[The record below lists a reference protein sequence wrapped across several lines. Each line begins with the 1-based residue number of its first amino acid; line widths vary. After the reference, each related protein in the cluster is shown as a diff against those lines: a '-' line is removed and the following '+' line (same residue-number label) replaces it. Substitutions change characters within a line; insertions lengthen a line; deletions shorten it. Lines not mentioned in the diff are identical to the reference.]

1 MYKEPENINTL
12 IRGCK
17 INDRKAQE
25 QLYRCF
31 YTAMMNLCLRYT
43 KNETD
48 ATEVLNIGF
57 LKIFRNIKQ
66 YDPAKAAIYTW
77 LRAII
82 VNSCID
88 YIKAKQKE
96 IFTTEL
102 LQAEEIHIDAA
113 VISKME
119 SEKILQLVRSLPPA
133 TQAVFNLYVI
143 EGYGHKEIGKL
154 LQITEGTSKWHLSE
168 ARKKLQQLLKQEQ
181 HNL

>member
-17 INDRKAQE
+17 INDHKAQE

-31 YTAMMNLCLRYT
+31 YRAMMNLCLRYT

-57 LKIFRNIKQ
+57 LKIFINIQQ
-66 YDPAKAAIYTW
+66 YDPVKAAIYTW
-77 LRAII
+77 VRTII

-88 YIKAKQKE
+88 YIKARQKE
-96 IFTTEL
+96 ITSIEL
-102 LQAEEIHIDAA
+102 VQVEETDIDPE
-113 VISKME
+113 VFSKME
-119 SEKILQLVRSLPPA
+119 TAIILQLVRSLPPA

-143 EGYGHKEIGKL
+143 EGYGHKEIGLL

-181 HNL
+181 NKY